1 MTPGAAFREH
11 SSPLTPL
18 SSLQPPATAL
28 IVAIVCFVIII
39 FGIDHNCIKN
49 HNING
54 DESKIMKLI
63 SWNVNGLRAV
73 FKKGF
78 AEAVAEMDPDV
89 LALQETKL
97 QEHQR
102 TEEMLAMD
110 SYNSHWSYSEDK
122 KGYSGVAVYEKV
134 DAQNVKSGFGPQRFD
149 SEGRV
154 LELDL
159 DRFILFNV
167 YFPNGQKDEERL
179 QYKLDFYD
187 EFFKYTDSI
196 RKEGKSIVI
205 TGDFNTAHNE
215 IDLKNPQSN
224 KDRSGFLRIERDV
237 LDDLVSRGYVDTFRH
252 LYPNTVKYSWWSYRF
267 NARKNNAGWRIDYF
281 FVTDDLIESNAIKD
295 AFILND
301 VFGSDHCPVGLEIE
315 T

>member
-1 MTPGAAFREH
+1 
-11 SSPLTPL
+11 
-18 SSLQPPATAL
+18 
-28 IVAIVCFVIII
+28 
-39 FGIDHNCIKN
+39 
-49 HNING
+49 
-54 DESKIMKLI
+54 MKLI

-78 AEAVAEMDPDV
+78 ADAVAAMNPDV

-102 TEEMLAMD
+102 TDEMLKMNG
-110 SYNSHWSYSEDK
+110 YQSHWAYSEEK

-134 DAQNVKSGFGPQRFD
+134 EAINVRSGFGFKRFD

-159 DRFILFNV
+159 GRFILFNV
-167 YFPNGQKDEERL
+167 YFPNGQRDEERL
-179 QYKLDFYD
+179 QYKLDFYE
-187 EFFKYTDSI
+187 EFFKYTDSL
-196 RKEGKSIVI
+196 RKEGKSLVI

-237 LDDLVSRGYVDTFRH
+237 LDDIVSRGYVDTFRY
-252 LYPNTVKYSWWSYRF
+252 LYPDTVKYSWWSYRF

-281 FVTDDLIESNAIKD
+281 FVTSDLVESKAIQD
-295 AFILND
+295 AFILNE
-301 VFGSDHCPVGLEIE
+301 VQGSDHCPVGLEIE
-315 T
+315 V